1 MKTYNDLLNEG
12 KLVFN
17 DKETLRAFLFELCNE
32 LDIDLYLHKDEEADE
47 RIIKRFNEGI
57 IRLSNNEPLNYVLG
71 YSYFYGYK
79 MIVNKD
85 VLIPRFETEELVGN
99 VLAYIDE
106 IFKDKD
112 SICLADIGTGSG
124 AIAIALKKEEDKL
137 EVYGSDIS
145 KEALEVAKK
154 NATNNAADIA
164 FLLGSLLE
172 PIIENNIK
180 LDVLVSNPPYIK
192 QDEVLEKSV
201 KDYEPSIALFGGED
215 GLKYYRL
222 IFKDA
227 HKVMNEKGLL
237 CFEIGYDQKESLT
250 GLAKE
255 YFKEAIIEVLK
266 DINKKDRF
274 LIIQLWFHIT
284 FTHLCYKLIRK

>member
-274 LIIQLWFHIT
+274 LIIQL
-284 FTHLCYKLIRK
+284 